1 MSVAELVQRYQ
12 DYLPAQGVQD
22 LAQTAL
28 SPRPVVSESEQ
39 EYPSHGTVRPT
50 TARTRTR
57 HRVPIRKPST
67 SDFEQGYAA
76 NAAPR
81 RVAHSRKSL
90 NLTGSR
96 IPVPLGTAFES
107 RESSRR
113 SSPDRRHILSNDG
126 HPSRPS
132 SPHGEKHVFSSLKL
146 TKTRVVSRS
155 KDKQPTRTP
164 ATPGNK
170 MTFRRPASTTAN
182 KVPAMTRH
190 YERLGRDA
198 ERSRSRYAVIRSRP
212 ARPVVYAPAKV
223 KVLDSVKEAIAD
235 DSESSDSSSE
245 ADDEADGNDEE
256 RPVSPTMQGQPLD
269 PDPATSPVA
278 PEPIPEPPAPPT
290 ISETPATPPQVPINL
305 ETQEV
310 EKPARLPHPG
320 QITLPS
326 SPFLK
331 NVKSNQEMVHTPP
344 TSDSELGP
352 ERLSFMRAL
361 SVFWQQPTRN
371 SIEVDDPM
379 NDPEHI
385 FRDSSMVVRLDEPTS
400 IIALALK

>member
-1 MSVAELVQRYQ
+1 
-12 DYLPAQGVQD
+12 
-22 LAQTAL
+22 
-28 SPRPVVSESEQ
+28 
-39 EYPSHGTVRPT
+39 
-50 TARTRTR
+50 
-57 HRVPIRKPST
+57 
-67 SDFEQGYAA
+67 
-76 NAAPR
+76 
-81 RVAHSRKSL
+81 
-90 NLTGSR
+90 
-96 IPVPLGTAFES
+96 
-107 RESSRR
+107 
-113 SSPDRRHILSNDG
+113 
-126 HPSRPS
+126 
-132 SPHGEKHVFSSLKL
+132 
-146 TKTRVVSRS
+146 
-155 KDKQPTRTP
+155 
-164 ATPGNK
+164 
-170 MTFRRPASTTAN
+170 
-182 KVPAMTRH
+182 
-190 YERLGRDA
+190 
-198 ERSRSRYAVIRSRP
+198 
-212 ARPVVYAPAKV
+212 VYAPAKV

-256 RPVSPTMQGQPLD
+256 RPISPTTQRQPLN

-305 ETQEV
+305 DTQEV
-310 EKPARLPHPG
+310 EKPTRLPHPG

-344 TSDSELGP
+344 TSDSELGS
-352 ERLSFMRAL
+352 ERLSFLRAL

-371 SIEVDDPM
+371 SIEADDPM